1 MKNFLFPPLLAILLL
16 LSPAAQADISQ
27 QEAVSI
33 AQRVH
38 PGRVL
43 SVKLVKSSNSLT
55 TSLAPANNS
64 GVYRVKTLSAGGD
77 VHIVVIDAS
86 SGKVISK

>member
-1 MKNFLFPPLLAILLL
+1 MKHSLLTSLLAFLLFM
-16 LSPAAQADISQ
+16 STSAQADIGK

-33 AQRVH
+33 AQQVF

-43 SVKLVKSSNSLT
+43 AVKQAEADT
-55 TSLAPANNS
+55 GP
-64 GVYRVKTLSAGGD
+64 VYRVKTLSAAGD
-77 VHIVVIDAS
+77 VHIVVIDAE